1 MLFLF
6 LLILI
11 SNSSAELFSFKN
23 FVDND
28 NNVTTDTQY
37 KLRDLYKY
45 NNRGDPLWVLSLSGD
60 DWMNPTLRLGSS
72 KELDDFFQY
81 IGPLMRITRGRFSA
95 RVKKNDP
102 NKANSNEDSQQAP
115 TQKDFMKMINK
126 FTLSSS
132 VDPDAYITDNNQEY
146 DSPTIT
152 IHFKGQNSVLLVSLG
167 SKQWH
172 YIINSRSL
180 PEWFYETHDTT
191 ENPLPLP
198 DDVKIQF
205 FNSLWRLLHL
215 MFGFPA

>member
-6 LLILI
+6 LVILI
-11 SNSSAELFSFKN
+11 SNSSAELFLFRN
-23 FVDND
+23 FVEDD

-45 NNRGDPLWVLSLSGD
+45 NNKGDPLWVLSLSGD

-72 KELDDFFQY
+72 KELEDFFEY
-81 IGPLMRITRGRFSA
+81 IGPLMRILT
-95 RVKKNDP
+95 
-102 NKANSNEDSQQAP
+102 
-115 TQKDFMKMINK
+115 
-126 FTLSSS
+126 SS

-146 DSPTIT
+146 DSPTIS

-180 PEWFYETHDTT
+180 PEWFYEAHDTF

-198 DDVKIQF
+198 DDVKTQF
-205 FNSLWRLLHL
+205 FYSLWKLLHVI
-215 MFGFPA
+215 FGLPV